1 MNINLT
7 TAESEKFFYNALCN
21 SLDYFRGYGFQ
32 LDYETEDYKQAKA
45 NWLDKNPGETACRED
60 VYLQILKDGKTLT
73 FVDVENVGEYTR
85 VVALADVHD
94 RVCKAPSQ
102 NLIAMNNEEDD
113 AGDGDI
119 ILQTV
124 LFEEVIFG

>member
-7 TAESEKFFYNALCN
+7 TTESEKFFYNALCN
-21 SLDYFRGYGFQ
+21 SLDCLRGYGFQ
-32 LDYETEDYKQAKA
+32 LDYETEDYKQAKI
-45 NWLDKNPGETACRED
+45 NWLDKNPGETACCED
-60 VYLQILKDGKTLT
+60 IYLQMLKDGKTLT
-73 FVDVENVGEYTR
+73 FVDVENDGDYTR
-85 VVALADVHD
+85 IITLADVHD

-102 NLIAMNNEEDD
+102 NLVAMNNEEDD

-124 LFEEVIFG
+124 LFEEVMFG